1 MPFPSP
7 GVFPNLGIEP
17 TSPALQADSLPL
29 SPQGSLFGVYLYVKK
44 IIIFSTNSRLVVI
57 RYYRTEVGEIVI
69 NGLWRDMRILECET
83 SPLERLALV
92 GFFNRTQ

>member
-1 MPFPSP
+1 MLCSQ
-7 GVFPNLGIEP
+7 VVV
-17 TSPALQADSLPL
+17 
-29 SPQGSLFGVYLYVKK
+29 FGVYLYVKK
-44 IIIFSTNSRLVVI
+44 IIIFSTNARLVVI

-69 NGLWRDMRILECET
+69 NGLWRDMRILEYET